1 MSTVYLVRHG
11 QASFGA
17 ADYDA
22 LSPIGI
28 EQSRA
33 LGSWAAKCM
42 LEMDR
47 VLVGEQQRHAQTAE
61 QCWKACRNGLPQPA
75 LNIDPGF
82 SEFDHLEVL
91 HRFRPDL
98 SGQAALNEWLA
109 RTENPRREFQKVF
122 AQAFARWVEGKHDGY
137 RESFTSFRSRCWQAL
152 LRLADDGRSS
162 EAIWI
167 FTSAG
172 PISAIVQQA
181 LAIADD
187 RIAELTWALV
197 NTGLTKL
204 RWRGGCVRVS
214 TINQYAHLEEAHR
227 SEWVTYR

>member
-17 ADYDA
+17 ADYDT

-33 LGSWAAKCM
+33 LGSWAAKCG
-42 LEMDR
+42 LKMDR
-47 VLVGEQQRHAQTAE
+47 VLVGEQQRHVQTAE
-61 QCWKACRNGLPQPA
+61 HCWKALGLPQPS
-75 LNIDPGF
+75 LNIVPGF
-82 SEFDHLEVL
+82 SEFDHHEIL

-98 SGQAALNEWLA
+98 ACQADLNNWLS
-109 RTENPRREFQKVF
+109 RIENPRREFQKVF

-137 RESFTSFRSRCWQAL
+137 REPFVSFRARCWQAL
-152 LRLADDGRSS
+152 LRVLGDAAPSD
-162 EAIWI
+162 AIWI

-181 LAIADD
+181 FAIADD

-197 NTGLTKL
+197 NTGITKL
-204 RWRGGCVRVS
+204 RCKEGCVAAS
-214 TINQYAHLEEAHR
+214 TINQYAHLEEANR